1 MERRTEDE
9 IDELIRYSTE
19 DVSIGGTRRVGTVRA
34 SRKEL
39 RRHFGE
45 PSGGYPKT
53 TYHWAIRFPDGTVA
67 TIYDYHK
74 SNRHAS
80 EDETVKWSIGGKNAE
95 AAELLEFLGLE
106 VK

>member
-9 IDELIRYSTE
+9 IDELTRYET
-19 DVSIGGTRRVGTVRA
+19 DGVGIGGTRRVGTVRA

-45 PSGGYPKT
+45 PSNGYPKT
-53 TYHWAIRFPDGTVA
+53 TYHWSVRFPDGTVA
-67 TIYDYHK
+67 TIYDYRQ

-80 EDETVKWSIGGKNAE
+80 EDETVKWSVGGQNSDAI
-95 AAELLEFLGLE
+95 ELLSFLGLD
-106 VK
+106 VS